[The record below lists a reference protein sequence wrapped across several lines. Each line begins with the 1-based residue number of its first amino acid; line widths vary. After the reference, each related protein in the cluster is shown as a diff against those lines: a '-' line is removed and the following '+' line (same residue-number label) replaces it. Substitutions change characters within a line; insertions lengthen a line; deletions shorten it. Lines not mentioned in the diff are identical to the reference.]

1 MTARNLLHAQR
12 LTLRTPAGRTLFQDL
27 TLILERGDRVALIGR
42 NGAGKSSLL
51 RVLAGD
57 AAADS
62 GQVICN
68 AERVLVPQG
77 SAAPHAQDGSPGEVR
92 RRALQRAMHEQPDLL
107 LLDEPTHDLD
117 RAGLDWLEAALGSW
131 RKGLILVSHDRR
143 LLRGFRDFFIVAEAG
158 CRHFS
163 GGFDALLDALQGEQ
177 HLQELRYASHLRR
190 LTAREQHH
198 HQVQAREQRKK
209 NVGRIRELDRCPAR
223 ILLND
228 KRSYAQEKQ
237 GKRRLIRAAR
247 LGAARTWAEA
257 SRRALSVEL
266 PLAAAMPALP
276 PAAVESIASLQHVS
290 ARTPSRLLF
299 DDLSLELNRQRLAIT
314 GPNGSGKST
323 LLELL
328 AGVRRP
334 QAGRAHSDAT
344 RIGYIAQNAANWCM
358 QESLLHQLIHEAHAD
373 PDTAARCLRAHKFP
387 FALAERPLA
396 SLSPGERLRAA
407 LIGLLQRP
415 NVPELFILD
424 EPTSHLDF
432 LGYDAL
438 RELLVTWRGGLVVA
452 SHDEAFLQALK
463 LDESLS
469 LSTPLRHTA
478 SSGHLGYRS

>member
-1 MTARNLLHAQR
+1 
-12 LTLRTPAGRTLFQDL
+12 LFQDL

-57 AAADS
+57 SPADS
-62 GQVICN
+62 GQVLCD

-77 SAAPHAQDGSPGEVR
+77 SDARHMQDGSPGEVR
-92 RRALQRAMHEQPDLL
+92 RHCLQQAMNQQPDLL

-117 RAGLDWLEAALGSW
+117 RAGLDWLDASLRSW
-131 RKGLILVSHDRR
+131 RNGLILVSHDRR
-143 LLRGFRDFFIVAEAG
+143 LLRGFRDFFVVAEAG
-158 CRHFS
+158 CRHFVGS
-163 GGFDALLDALQGEQ
+163 FDELLDALQAEQ
-177 HLQELRYASHLRR
+177 QLQELRYASHLRR
-190 LTAREQHH
+190 LTAHEQHH
-198 HQVQAREQRKK
+198 HQLQAREQRKK
-209 NVGRIRELDRCPAR
+209 NVGRIHELERCPAR
-223 ILLND
+223 IRLND

-237 GKRRLIRAAR
+237 GRRRLIRAAR

-257 SRRALSVEL
+257 ARRALSVDL
-266 PLAAAMPALP
+266 PLAAAMPELP
-276 PAAVESIASLQHVS
+276 PTAAEPIASLQRVS
-290 ARTPSRLLF
+290 ARTPDRVLF
-299 DDLSLELNRQRLAIT
+299 ENLSLELKRQRVAIT

-328 AGVRRP
+328 AGTRRP
-334 QAGRAHSDAT
+334 QSGRVHSDPT
-344 RIGYIAQNAANWCM
+344 RIGYIAQNAANWCTP
-358 QESLLHQLIHEAHAD
+358 ESLLHQLIHEAHAD

-415 NVPELFILD
+415 SPPELLILD

-452 SHDEAFLQALK
+452 SHDDAFLQALQ

-469 LSTPLRHTA
+469 LQTSAPYEPRAELAWSHKNLV
-478 SSGHLGYRS
+478 LG